1 MIETMLKHAHKW
13 MFVSTLRRNTAQ
25 ILVVQFATIGLSL
38 LLNIIIG
45 RTLGP
50 ESKGILDIFRL
61 MTAFIG
67 DFGLLGIGSSL
78 LYFYANQKKPFEQVH
93 GTGIA
98 YALIASLITLLIGLV
113 GFSLWRD
120 VFKGLHDWM
129 LLLGFGLAPF
139 IYYRAI
145 WSPLTIGYGKPLL
158 NFLMTLGVTL
168 FNLLVVIILIAIRQ
182 MTLEAMVILTAV
194 SLIIPAAS
202 GLLYFVRRTPTLP
215 PSFALMR
222 QALGYGFVVYVGA
235 VANLLH
241 FRIDQLMVG
250 NLLDLRAVG
259 IYAVSVRFA
268 EMILLLDTP
277 ISTAALKR
285 ISSAQPT
292 ESFALTRKIA
302 LTQLIISGSVACGV
316 ALFAPLIVGLYGQ
329 EYTEAAAPL
338 AWLMPGIVA
347 WSSARVLSQYI
358 TYNRGKVW
366 YPTLFSLT
374 GLTMNIVLNAFLL
387 PIYGIVGAAIA
398 SSASYSLVVVLVLVT
413 FWRLQEVG

>member
-1 MIETMLKHAHKW
+1 MLNRARALIP
-13 MFVSTLRRNTAQ
+13 VGTLRRSAAQ
-25 ILVVQFATIGLSL
+25 ILVVQFAAIGFSL

-50 ESKGILDIFRL
+50 ENKGVLDIFRL
-61 MTAFIG
+61 LTAFIG

-93 GTGIA
+93 GTGIV
-98 YALIASLITLLIGLV
+98 YALIASLLTLLIGII
-113 GFSLWRD
+113 GFTLWRD
-120 VFKGLHDWM
+120 IFDGLPDWM

-145 WSPLTIGYGKPLL
+145 WSPLTIGYGKPLF
-158 NFLMTLGVTL
+158 NFLMTLGITL
-168 FNLLVVIILIAIRQ
+168 FNLVVVIALIATQQ
-182 MTLEAMVILTAV
+182 MSAESMVLLTAV
-194 SLIIPAAS
+194 SLVIPAAW
-202 GLLYFVRRTPTLP
+202 GLFYFIRRNPTLT

-235 VANLLH
+235 VANVLH
-241 FRIDQLMVG
+241 FRIDQLMVS

-302 LTQLIISGSVACGV
+302 LAQLVISGSVACGV
-316 ALFAPLIVGLYGQ
+316 ALFAPLIVGLYGRD
-329 EYTEAAAPL
+329 YAEAAAPL

-374 GLTMNIVLNAFLL
+374 GLTTNIVLNALLL
-387 PIYGIVGAAIA
+387 PMYGIVGAAVA
-398 SSASYSLVVVLVLVT
+398 SSVSYSLVVVLVLVT
-413 FWRLQEVG
+413 FWRLRETG

>member
-1 MIETMLKHAHKW
+1 MLKRVHLLIPIG
-13 MFVSTLRRNTAQ
+13 TLRRSAAQ
-25 ILVVQFATIGLSL
+25 ILVVQFTTIGLSL

-45 RTLGP
+45 RALGP
-50 ESKGILDIFRL
+50 DNKGVLDIFRL
-61 MTAFIG
+61 LTAFIA

-78 LYFYANQKKPFEQVH
+78 LYFYSNQKKPFEQVH
-93 GTGIA
+93 GTGII
-98 YALIASLITLLIGLV
+98 YTLFATLVTLCIGLL
-113 GFSLWRD
+113 GIDLWRD
-120 VFKGLHDWM
+120 IFEGLPDWM

-145 WSPLTIGYGKPLL
+145 WSPLTIGYGKPLF
-158 NFLMTLGVTL
+158 NFLVTLGITL
-168 FNLLVVIILIAIRQ
+168 FNLVVVIALIATQQ
-182 MTLEAMVILTAV
+182 MTAEAMVLLTAV
-194 SLIIPAAS
+194 SLIVPAVW
-202 GLLYFVRRTPTLP
+202 GLFYFMRRNPSLT

-222 QALGYGFVVYVGA
+222 QALGYGFVVYIGA
-235 VANLLH
+235 VANVLH
-241 FRIDQLMVG
+241 FRIDQLMIG

-285 ISSAQPT
+285 ISSTQAT

-302 LTQLIISGSVACGV
+302 LVQLMISGVVACGV

-329 EYTEAAAPL
+329 DYAEAAAPL

-347 WSSARVLSQYI
+347 WSAARVLSQYI

-366 YPTLFSLT
+366 YPTLFSLM
-374 GLTMNIVLNAFLL
+374 GLTTNIVLNALLL
-387 PIYGIVGAAIA
+387 PVYGIVGAAIA
-398 SSASYSLVVVLVLVT
+398 SSISYGLVVMLVLVT
-413 FWRLQEVG
+413 FWRLKAVR